1 MRPGYTPTMEK
12 QEAGVP
18 PHASAQDR
26 PATRAGLLDMVRAA
40 PQQMVFVTGGPPVT
54 PYAGPASP
62 TWTNPEYALHHAR
75 SWESPFVL
83 GAMLPLEAAAR
94 PFEGAGLRAVSRYQS
109 LMAELADSSLPVVAQ
124 VWGPLTMAA
133 TIVGL
138 EPFVESL
145 AGSSEVYSHT
155 SRGLDATLAVTEAV
169 LETRPAL
176 LWIGEPLAALA
187 SPESL
192 SAIWLPAMRQLL
204 ARSRAAGADP
214 VVHVSGAAVH
224 VLDAVSR
231 AAPAGMSITA
241 DTPLA
246 IARAKLPAH
255 MVVFGNLDSMRL
267 LDRDEEWLRSQG
279 ARMAEEMRGHPF
291 IATPG
296 SAVPER
302 IPVSKLAAFVEGARG
317 A

>member
-1 MRPGYTPTMEK
+1 MEQ
-12 QEAGVP
+12 QEAGVQ
-18 PHASAQDR
+18 PHFSAQDR
-26 PATRAGLLDMVRAA
+26 PAARAGLLDMVRAA
-40 PQQMVFVTGGPPVT
+40 PQQMVFVTGGPPAT
-54 PYAGPASP
+54 PFAGPGPS

-83 GAMLPLEAAAR
+83 GAMLPLEAAAH
-94 PFEGAGLRAVSRYQS
+94 PLEGAGSRTVERYRS
-109 LMAELADSSLPVVAQ
+109 LMSELAASSLPVVAQ
-124 VWGPLTMAA
+124 VWGPMTTAA

-145 AGSSEVYSHT
+145 AGSSAAYSHLE
-155 SRGLDATLAVTEAV
+155 RGLEATLAVTEAT
-169 LETRPAL
+169 LETHPAL

-187 SPESL
+187 SPQSL
-192 SAIWLPAMRQLL
+192 CALWLPAMRQLL

-214 VVHVSGAAVH
+214 VVHVSGPATH

-231 AAPAGMSITA
+231 AGASGMSITA

-246 IARAKLPAH
+246 TAREKLSPH
-255 MVVFGNLDSMRL
+255 TVVFGNLDSMRL
-267 LDRDEEWLRSQG
+267 LDRDEEWLRNQG

-302 IPVSKLAAFVEGARG
+302 IPVSRLAAFVQGAQG
-317 A
+317 V